1 MSQDSVLQAFI
12 DRHLAIV
19 EPLER
24 EVALAE
30 WELQTTSSPEA
41 RDRSQELSAR
51 RAKIYANPQEY
62 AFLKGLSP
70 NAFDTPR
77 LARQRE
83 LLVNAYLAN
92 QIEEATIEEMI
103 ALEIEIADAFN
114 VFRATVQGKPV
125 SDNEI
130 DDLLI
135 ESNDSALRREAWE
148 ASKRVGAEV
157 AERVLK
163 LARLRNREARRL
175 GFDNYYAMGL
185 TLQELDEARLF
196 ALLDDLKH
204 QSDPLW
210 QTYKSDLDAQLAARF
225 GISQEEVQPWH
236 YANRFFQEPGP
247 GEADLDRFFA
257 DKDLEALTAT
267 FFSAIGLPVDDLLQ
281 NSDLYE
287 RPGKCQHAFCMDI
300 DRKGDVRV
308 LCNNRPNER
317 WMSTMLHEFG
327 HAVYDKFT
335 DPEMPFLLR
344 EPAHTLATEAIALFM
359 GRLTKDAAWLKR
371 YAGVAEAEAD
381 GISLAARQEIRDHLL
396 VFTRWCLVMAH
407 FERELYRDPDQ
418 DLNTVWWRLVEE
430 FQGVKRP
437 EGRYAPD
444 WAAKIH
450 LATAPVYYHNYLL
463 GEMVAS
469 QLLHTLR
476 TTVLPGEGPD
486 ALIES
491 PGVGRYLITEVF
503 RPGALRPWEGWLH
516 HATGEPLNPAY
527 FVAQLE
533 NA

>member
-247 GEADLDRFFA
+247 GGSNRRSVSVAADVTKSPFA
-257 DKDLEALTAT
+257 SLVAGR
-267 FFSAIGLPVDDLLQ
+267 S
-281 NSDLYE
+281 
-287 RPGKCQHAFCMDI
+287 
-300 DRKGDVRV
+300 
-308 LCNNRPNER
+308 
-317 WMSTMLHEFG
+317 
-327 HAVYDKFT
+327 
-335 DPEMPFLLR
+335 LR
-344 EPAHTLATEAIALFM
+344 EISAT
-359 GRLTKDAAWLKR
+359 R
-371 YAGVAEAEAD
+371 
-381 GISLAARQEIRDHLL
+381 
-396 VFTRWCLVMAH
+396 
-407 FERELYRDPDQ
+407 ERSPRH
-418 DLNTVWWRLVEE
+418 
-430 FQGVKRP
+430 G
-437 EGRYAPD
+437 
-444 WAAKIH
+444 
-450 LATAPVYYHNYLL
+450 APVP
-463 GEMVAS
+463 AS
-469 QLLHTLR
+469 AGASSR
-476 TTVLPGEGPD
+476 PRR
-486 ALIES
+486 S
-491 PGVGRYLITEVF
+491 PR
-503 RPGALRPWEGWLH
+503 RGA
-516 HATGEPLNPAY
+516 
-527 FVAQLE
+527 
-533 NA
+533 